1 MRVIRFSSFLV
12 SLVLQSCIIGH
23 ESSFFLEKFYDLLW
37 SANENNPVIEG
48 LCYKVIGV
56 MI

>member
-1 MRVIRFSSFLV
+1 MQGVIRFSSFLV
-12 SLVLQSCIIGH
+12 SLVWQSCFGH

-37 SANENNPVIEG
+37 SANENHSVIEG